1 MKLHLNILLVQLTPL
16 IILIQIIEMV
26 KIICQL
32 DRVALLLQLPHQKL
46 LRLRQITFVHIMA
59 VFFLSSHDLGILDV
73 TRHSLLAFP
82 MICIS
87 HTTQI
92 RIILVENLL
101 INTFG
106 TNPIRSRSLSKYCLR
121 FRGEWRGAHDSM
133 GAQGSGRPIVLYAIL
148 CGQKIVELKEF
159 IGKPIICRLQ
169 NIHCGACNILLRG
182 TRRIQR
188 ISQMRPTDL
197 RQSLLL
203 VIVPI
208 LLKLLILQI
217 KLFRVWL

>member
-16 IILIQIIEMV
+16 IILIQIVKMV

-32 DRVALLLQLPHQKL
+32 DGVTLLLQLPHQKL
-46 LRLRQITFVHIMA
+46 LRLRQVTFVQIMA
-59 VFFLSSHDLGILDV
+59 VLFFSSHDLGVLDV

-92 RIILVENLL
+92 RIVLVENLL
-101 INTFG
+101 INTFSA
-106 TNPIRSRSLSKYCLR
+106 NPIWSRWLSKYRLR

-133 GAQGSGRPIVLYAIL
+133 GAQGSCRPIILHAIL

-159 IGKPIICRLQ
+159 IGKPIVCRLQ
-169 NIHCGACNILLRG
+169 HIHCRACNILLRG
-182 TRRIQR
+182 TRRI
-188 ISQMRPTDL
+188 
-197 RQSLLL
+197 
-203 VIVPI
+203 
-208 LLKLLILQI
+208 
-217 KLFRVWL
+217 